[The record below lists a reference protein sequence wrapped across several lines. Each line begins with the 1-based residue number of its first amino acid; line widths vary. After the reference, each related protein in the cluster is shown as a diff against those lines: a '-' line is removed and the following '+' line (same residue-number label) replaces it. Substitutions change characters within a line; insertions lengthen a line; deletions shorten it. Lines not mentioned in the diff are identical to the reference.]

1 MSNGKA
7 SYSLFP
13 FYMSKKNVASFL
25 GVFLPTDKK
34 KAALFSRFRGRKKHG
49 ICPLS

>member
-25 GVFLPTDKK
+25 AFFFQRTKK
-34 KAALFSRFRGRKKHG
+34 EAALFSRFRGRKKHG

>member
-25 GVFLPTDKK
+25 GVFLPMGKK
-34 KAALFSRFRGRKKHG
+34 RSSPFQLFSGK
-49 ICPLS
+49 